1 MAKIKV
7 LIVDDEEDFRDILSQ
22 RMIARGFDVEAA
34 ESGFKA
40 LEMAAEASYDAIILD
55 LAMPEMDGLETLKKL
70 LENNPALQ
78 VIMLTGQGTIQQ
90 GVEAVK
96 MGAADFLEK
105 PAEIEALV
113 SKIEAAHS
121 KKVDRFDEELNKK
134 ISDITKKKSW

>member
-1 MAKIKV
+1 MANIKV

-22 RMIARGFDVEAA
+22 RMMNRGFDVDTA
-34 ESGFKA
+34 ESGIKA
-40 LEMAAEASYDAIILD
+40 VEMIEVNDYDAVILD
-55 LAMPEMDGLETLKKL
+55 LAMPEMDGLETLNRL
-70 LENNPALQ
+70 LAKQPALQ
-78 VIMLTGQGTIQQ
+78 VIMLTGRGTIQQ

-105 PAEIEALV
+105 PAEIETLV

-121 KKVDRFDEELNKK
+121 KKVDRFEEELNKK